1 MPISNSPAQPAVSTN
16 PMVPSFSYSNLQQK
30 ASLVI
35 GSDVVTPDGENLG
48 DIRDIVLDPR
58 TGTVSYCVV
67 SVGGFMG
74 LGRKLFA
81 IPFSALGYD
90 LAEDE
95 FVLNIS
101 KKALRAAP
109 GFDSAQWPIFADQ
122 QWGAGLNAAQL
133 A

>member
-1 MPISNSPAQPAVSTN
+1 MNAIVR
-16 PMVPSFSYSNLQQK
+16 YSNLPQK
-30 ASLVI
+30 ASLII
-35 GSDVVTPDGENLG
+35 GSDVVTPDGESLG

-67 SVGGFMG
+67 SSGGFLG

-95 FVLNIS
+95 YVLDVS
-101 KKALRAAP
+101 KQHLLAAS
-109 GFDSAQWPIFADQ
+109 GFDATQWPLFADE
-122 QWGAGLNAAQL
+122 QWKEKSPHASRSA
-133 A
+133 